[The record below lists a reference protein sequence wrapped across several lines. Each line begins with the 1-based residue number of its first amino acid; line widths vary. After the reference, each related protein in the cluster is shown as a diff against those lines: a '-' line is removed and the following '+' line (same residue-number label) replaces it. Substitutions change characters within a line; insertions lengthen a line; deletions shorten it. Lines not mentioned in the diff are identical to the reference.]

1 MKKTS
6 MAVLTLAL
14 GLGVI
19 TGCSEKKEPAEKA
32 QALQQAPA
40 PNVTG
45 PLVEEKNVTEAA
57 AVAKQ
62 KPAAS
67 PAVKDKTAGQKAP
80 AQAAA
85 VKEAPQEPAQVPVD
99 VEAGAAIYKSKC
111 SPCHGAEGKGTT
123 MAPALKGNEW
133 IKASSNDDVTNVI
146 RKGRQGNGKKYPNF
160 FVDMPAT
167 RGLAETD
174 EAVLI
179 GYLRSL
185 NK

>member
-1 MKKTS
+1 MKKIS

-32 QALQQAPA
+32 QAVQQAPA
-40 PNVTG
+40 PNVTE
-45 PLVEEKNVTEAA
+45 PPVEEKKAIEAA
-57 AVAKQ
+57 TVATQ
-62 KPAAS
+62 KPAPA
-67 PAVKDKTAGQKAP
+67 PAVKEKAAAQKAP
-80 AQAAA
+80 VQVA
-85 VKEAPQEPAQVPVD
+85 VKEAPAQKPVD

-111 SPCHGAEGKGTT
+111 SPCHGVDGKGTT

-133 IKASSNDDVTNVI
+133 IKASSNADVTTLI
-146 RKGRQGNGKKYPNF
+146 RKGRQGNGKKYANF
-160 FVDMPAT
+160 FVDMPPT
-167 RGLAETD
+167 KGLAETD

-185 NK
+185 NN

>member
-1 MKKTS
+1 MKKIS

-32 QALQQAPA
+32 QTLQQAPA
-40 PNVTG
+40 PNVTE
-45 PLVEEKNVTEAA
+45 PPVEEKKVAEAA
-57 AVAKQ
+57 TVATEQ
-62 KPAAS
+62 APAPP
-67 PAVKDKTAGQKAP
+67 PAVKDKTAVQKAP
-80 AQAAA
+80 VQVA
-85 VKEAPQEPAQVPVD
+85 VNEAPAQKPVD
-99 VEAGAAIYKSKC
+99 VEAGAALYKSKC
-111 SPCHGAEGKGTT
+111 SPCHGVEGKGTT

-133 IKASSNDDVTNVI
+133 IKASSNADVTNVI
-146 RKGRQGNGKKYPNF
+146 RKGRQGSGKKYANF
-160 FVDMPAT
+160 FVDMPPT
-167 RGLAETD
+167 KGLAETD